1 MAITA
6 KELSAIEDQLN
17 GEKLLVTKLKAYS
30 QMCDDQ
36 QLKQKCETMAS
47 KHQNHYDRLLSYLS

>member
-1 MAITA
+1 MSITA
-6 KELSAIEDQLN
+6 KELTAIEDQLS
-17 GEKLLVTKLKAYS
+17 GEKLLVTKCKAYA

-47 KHQNHYDRLLSYLS
+47 KHQNHYDRLLSYLN

>member
-6 KELSAIEDQLN
+6 KELTAIEDQLN
-17 GEKLLVTKLKAYS
+17 GEKLLITKLKAYA

-36 QLKQKCETMAS
+36 QLKSKCETMAG
-47 KHQNHYDRLLSYLS
+47 KHQNHYDRLLSYLN

>member
-6 KELSAIEDQLN
+6 KELTAIEDQLN
-17 GEKLLVTKLKAYS
+17 GEKLLVTKFKAYA
-30 QMCDDQ
+30 QICDDQ

-47 KHQNHYDRLLSYLS
+47 KHQNHYDRLLNYLG